1 MRRKAPSGKRTPTP
15 SRVPPRTTRNQTFL
29 QFSRRPCNA
38 NQNEGMAHAPL
49 HSAAESGIGVKLL
62 VTGVALVLL
71 AQLWSAVPM
80 AAAIALVA
88 WGTVLNVSQRREL
101 LILAAVIYTPLGILA
116 VMSQVDLAMES
127 SLAWGLFAGL
137 DAALAITLLYHL
149 ACRTG
154 DLLARK

>member
-1 MRRKAPSGKRTPTP
+1 
-15 SRVPPRTTRNQTFL
+15 
-29 QFSRRPCNA
+29 
-38 NQNEGMAHAPL
+38 MAHAPL

-62 VTGVALVLL
+62 VTGVAIVLL

-127 SLAWGLFAGL
+127 SLPWGLFAGL

-154 DLLARK
+154 DLLARR

>member
-1 MRRKAPSGKRTPTP
+1 
-15 SRVPPRTTRNQTFL
+15 
-29 QFSRRPCNA
+29 
-38 NQNEGMAHAPL
+38 MAHAPL
-49 HSAAESGIGVKLL
+49 HSATESGIGVKLL
-62 VTGVALVLL
+62 VAGVAIVVL

-116 VMSQVDLAMES
+116 VMSQVDLAMDS
-127 SLAWGLFAGL
+127 SLAWGLLAGL
-137 DAALAITLLYHL
+137 DAAVAITLLYHL

-154 DLLARK
+154 DLLARR

>member
-1 MRRKAPSGKRTPTP
+1 
-15 SRVPPRTTRNQTFL
+15 
-29 QFSRRPCNA
+29 
-38 NQNEGMAHAPL
+38 MAHAPL
-49 HSAAESGIGVKLL
+49 HSATESGIGVKLL
-62 VTGVALVLL
+62 LAGVAIVVL
-71 AQLWSAVPM
+71 AQFWSAVPM

-116 VMSQVDLAMES
+116 VMSQVDLAMDS
-127 SLAWGLFAGL
+127 SLAWGLVAGL

-154 DLLARK
+154 DLLARR

>member
-1 MRRKAPSGKRTPTP
+1 MRFRFAPYN
-15 SRVPPRTTRNQTFL
+15 RNQTFP
-29 QFSRRPCNA
+29 QFPRRQCNR

-49 HSAAESGIGVKLL
+49 HSAAESGIGVRLL
-62 VTGVALVLL
+62 VVGVALVLL
-71 AQLWSAVPM
+71 AQFWSAVPM
-80 AAAIALVA
+80 AGAIALVA
-88 WGTVLNVSQRREL
+88 WGTVLNVGQRREL
-101 LILAAVIYTPLGILA
+101 LILAALVYTPLGILA
-116 VMSQVDLAMES
+116 VMSQVDLAMDS

>member
-1 MRRKAPSGKRTPTP
+1 
-15 SRVPPRTTRNQTFL
+15 
-29 QFSRRPCNA
+29 
-38 NQNEGMAHAPL
+38 MAHAPL

-62 VTGVALVLL
+62 ITGVAIVGL
-71 AQLWSAVPM
+71 AQVWSAVPM

-88 WGTVLNVSQRREL
+88 WGTVLNVAQRRDM
-101 LILAAVIYTPLGILA
+101 LILAALVYTPLGILA
-116 VMSQVDLAMES
+116 VMSQVDLAIES

-137 DAALAITLLYHL
+137 DAALAIFLLYHL